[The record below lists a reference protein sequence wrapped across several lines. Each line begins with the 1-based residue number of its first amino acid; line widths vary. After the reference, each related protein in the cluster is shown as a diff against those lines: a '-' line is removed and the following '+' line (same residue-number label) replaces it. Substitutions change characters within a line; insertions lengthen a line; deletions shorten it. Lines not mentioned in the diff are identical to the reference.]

1 MFKNAVEATPKT
13 GGKIKVSTNYQHGA
27 RLSLVSSDDQT
38 VLPLLVEI
46 EDNGEGVPEH
56 IQQNLFDAFVTTK
69 SGGGGLG
76 LAVTAKIVAAHGG
89 SIEFDTEPGRTIFRV
104 FLPTF
109 IN

>member
-1 MFKNAVEATPKT
+1 MVQGFLWCRQM
-13 GGKIKVSTNYQHGA
+13 IKRYF
-27 RLSLVSSDDQT
+27 R
-38 VLPLLVEI
+38 
-46 EDNGEGVPEH
+46 NGEGVPEH

>member
-1 MFKNAVEATPKT
+1 MNRQIKFIDLGTMDYKEAW
-13 GGKIKVSTNYQHGA
+13 
-27 RLSLVSSDDQT
+27 DF
-38 VLPLLVEI
+38 
-46 EDNGEGVPEH
+46 
-56 IQQNLFDAFVTTK
+56 QQNLFDAFVTTK